1 MTERPK
7 EPNESAVKRFFDIV
21 NEILPIKENSELYYT
36 KEELEEL
43 KGKQKTAGGYHWEYI

>member
-43 KGKQKTAGGYHWEYI
+43 KEWSERECIRI

>member
-1 MTERPK
+1 MKAR
-7 EPNESAVKRFFDIV
+7 AVIIGNIF
-21 NEILPIKENSELYYT
+21 KENSELYYT